1 MSDDLTYCY
10 KHPDRETGVSC
21 QRCDRYICP
30 DCATPGAV
38 GYLCPEDAGVKS
50 TVVKANFQKPLI
62 QLMPVTLLFMAI
74 NIIVFV
80 FEMLDPTFIYAIDF
94 RIYSPETSSLVR
106 AFTSGFAHS
115 TSDLLH
121 ILFNMWSLFIVGR
134 ILEPILGKLKFI
146 ILYFLSMFGGSLAFL
161 ILGSYGA
168 AVVGASGAIFGLM
181 AALII
186 VLRAMKSD
194 ARQIMLLVGIN
205 FFLSFSPGIAWQAHV
220 GGFIAGGLVT
230 LVYAKFRKPNEQSTL
245 YILVAVIAV
254 ALAGLWIY
262 GNNLLPYAI
271 N

>member
-1 MSDDLTYCY
+1 MTDYLTYCY

-30 DCATPGAV
+30 ECSTPGAV

-50 TVVKANFQKPLI
+50 TVVKANFQKTLI
-62 QLMPVTLLFMAI
+62 QLMPLTLALMAI
-74 NIIVFV
+74 NIVVFALQ
-80 FEMLDPTFIYAIDF
+80 MLDSTLTDALLYAKYPG
-94 RIYSPETSSLVR
+94 YSTLERALTSS
-106 AFTSGFAHS
+106 FAHS
-115 TSDLLH
+115 TQDLLH
-121 ILFNMWSLFIVGR
+121 ILFNMWSLFIIGR

-146 ILYFLSMFGGSLAFL
+146 ILYFISLFGG
-161 ILGSYGA
+161 ILGVLFLA
-168 AVVGASGAIFGLM
+168 APMTSVVGASGAIFGLM
-181 AALII
+181 AALVI
-186 VLRAMKSD
+186 VLRAMKAD
-194 ARQIMLLVGIN
+194 ARQLMLLVGIN

-220 GGFIAGGLVT
+220 GGFIAGGLVA
-230 LVYAKFRKPNEQSTL
+230 LVYVKFRKPNEKSTL

>member
-50 TVVKANFQKPLI
+50 TVVKANFQKSLM
-62 QLMPVTLLFMAI
+62 QLMPVTLLFMSI
-74 NIIVFV
+74 NIIVFA
-80 FEMLDPTFIYAIDF
+80 FQMLDSTLTDTLLYAKYPG
-94 RIYSPETSSLVR
+94 YSTLERALTSS
-106 AFTSGFAHS
+106 FAHS
-115 TSDLLH
+115 TKDLLH

-146 ILYFLSMFGGSLAFL
+146 ILYFISLFGG
-161 ILGSYGA
+161 ILGVLFLA
-168 AVVGASGAIFGLM
+168 APMTSVVGASGAIFGLM